1 MSKLSQN
8 QITQMLLAWRAG
20 NTDAVNELFALVYNE
35 LRRVAGAYMRSERS
49 NHTLQPTALVNEVYL
64 RLVNQPSI
72 EWQNRAHFF
81 GIAARL
87 MRQVLIEYARAHN
100 ADKRGGK
107 QTQIDLDEADLKIE
121 QNVDLLALDEALK
134 KFETFNTFG
143 CKVVELRFFGGL
155 SQEEIAEVIG
165 VSESTV
171 KREWKMAKAWLLNEL
186 EK

>member
-8 QITQMLLAWRAG
+8 EITRMLLAWRDG

-35 LRRVAGAYMRSERS
+35 LRRVAGSYMRGERS

-64 RLVNQPSI
+64 RLVNQPSV

-100 ADKRGGK
+100 AEKRGGK
-107 QTQIDLDEADLKIE
+107 QTQIELDEADTGIE
-121 QNVDLLALDEALK
+121 QNVDLIALDEALEN
-134 KFETFNTFG
+134 FEKFNTFG

-155 SQEEIAEVIG
+155 SHEEIAEVIG
-165 VSESTV
+165 VSEATV